1 METWTFIISALAL
14 IASLYTYIAHDR
26 ALKKQE
32 QKINQYQLRQL
43 EQSFEDN
50 KKAIIKGEIK
60 KGFQEDV
67 RILRI
72 SNHGRSNARNIRI
85 EGVDLRNFLYDYS
98 TMFPVETMSPNSN
111 IDLAIY
117 LHSDPMSDTESVIRF
132 IWDDDYAEN
141 NELEQ
146 HLSIWG

>member
-1 METWTFIISALAL
+1 MGS
-14 IASLYTYIAHDR
+14 
-26 ALKKQE
+26 K
-32 QKINQYQLRQL
+32 
-43 EQSFEDN
+43 
-50 KKAIIKGEIK
+50 
-60 KGFQEDV
+60 EDV

-72 SNHGRSNARNIRI
+72 SNYGKSIARNIRI
-85 EGVDLRNFLYDYS
+85 EGVDLREFLYDYS
-98 TMFPVETMSPNSN
+98 TMFPLETMSPNSN

-117 LHSDPMSDTESVIRF
+117 FHSNPMSETKSVIRF